1 MVSLLSD
8 PTNPLISTRSRLDL
22 ARLSFMNEQDIK
34 ATLKT
39 YILKEFLPG
48 EDPAALTDT
57 TALVTTGIL
66 DSIAVL
72 KAVTFLENQFGIVL
86 EPHEAVVENLNT
98 LSDMARLVMS
108 KKVSPAID

>member
-1 MVSLLSD
+1 MMD
-8 PTNPLISTRSRLDL
+8 QET
-22 ARLSFMNEQDIK
+22 IK
-34 ATLKT
+34 ATVKNF
-39 YILKEFLPG
+39 ILNEFLPG

-72 KAVTFLENQFGIVL
+72 KVVTFLENQFGITI

-98 LSDMARLVMS
+98 LSDIAQLVMS
-108 KKVSPAID
+108 KKSVS

>member
-1 MVSLLSD
+1 MMD
-8 PTNPLISTRSRLDL
+8 QET
-22 ARLSFMNEQDIK
+22 IK
-34 ATLKT
+34 ATVKNF
-39 YILKEFLPG
+39 ILNEFLPG

-72 KAVTFLENQFGIVL
+72 KAVTFMENQFGITI

-98 LSDMARLVMS
+98 LSDITRLVIS
-108 KKVSPAID
+108 KKA

>member
-1 MVSLLSD
+1 MMD
-8 PTNPLISTRSRLDL
+8 QET
-22 ARLSFMNEQDIK
+22 IK
-34 ATLKT
+34 ATVKNF
-39 YILKEFLPG
+39 ILNEFLPG

-72 KAVTFLENQFGIVL
+72 KAVTFLVNQFGITI

-98 LSDMARLVMS
+98 LSDITRLVIS
-108 KKVSPAID
+108 KKA